1 MSEKVCTGQVCIVTG
16 ANSGIGYHTAMG
28 LAERGATVVMV
39 VRNMDKGETAMEE
52 IKQATGAS
60 SVYLM
65 HCDVSDVA
73 SVDRFTKAFK
83 ERFMCLNV
91 LINNA
96 GAAFSKRQETE
107 AGFEKTIATNYL
119 GVFRLTNNLLAML
132 RETEPSRIINIS
144 SGMHKTGKIDFDDIM
159 MEKKYASMKQY
170 ANSKLIVTTFTYALA
185 RRLVGTD
192 VTANVVEP
200 GFVATN
206 LGRNMGGLR
215 DRIAFTIVRPI
226 QISAEKGAETSI
238 WAATASEIEGVSGK
252 TFAKRKETESAEITY
267 DEEIQDRL
275 WDWTLKTLGEHPASH
290 PEHPLIP

>member
-1 MSEKVCTGQVCIVTG
+1 MSDKICTGQVCIVTG
-16 ANSGIGYHTAMG
+16 ANSGIGYHTAKG
-28 LAERGATVVMV
+28 LADKGATVVMV
-39 VRNMDKGETAMEE
+39 VRNMEKGEKAMEE
-52 IKQATGAS
+52 IKQATGAG

-65 HCDVSDVA
+65 HCDVSDMA
-73 SVDRFTKAFK
+73 SVDRFSNAFK
-83 ERFMCLNV
+83 ARFMCLNV

-119 GVFRLTNNLLAML
+119 GVFRLTNNLLPML
-132 RETEPSRIINIS
+132 KDTAPSRIINIS

-185 RRLVGTD
+185 RRLAGTG

-206 LGRNMGGLR
+206 LGSNMGGLR

-238 WAATASEIEGVSGK
+238 WAATAPEIEEISGK
-252 TFAKRKETESAEITY
+252 TFEKKKETGSADITY
-267 DEEIQDRL
+267 DEETQDRL
-275 WDWTLKTLGEHPASH
+275 WDWTLKTLEEHPD
-290 PEHPLIP
+290 

>member
-16 ANSGIGYHTAMG
+16 ANSGIGYHTAKG

-39 VRNMDKGETAMEE
+39 VRNMDKGKTAMEE

-185 RRLVGTD
+185 RRLVGTG

-238 WAATASEIEGVSGK
+238 WAATASEIEGISGK

-275 WDWTLKTLGEHPASH
+275 WDWTLKTLGGHPD
-290 PEHPLIP
+290 

>member
-185 RRLVGTD
+185 RRLVGTG

-252 TFAKRKETESAEITY
+252 TLAKRKETESAEITY

-275 WDWTLKTLGEHPASH
+275 WDWTLKTLGEHP
-290 PEHPLIP
+290 LIP

>member
-1 MSEKVCTGQVCIVTG
+1 MSENVCTGQVCIVTG
-16 ANSGIGYHTAMG
+16 ANSGIGYHTAKG

-39 VRNMDKGETAMEE
+39 VRNMDKGEKAMEE

-60 SVYLM
+60 SIYLM
-65 HCDVSDVA
+65 HCDVSDMG

-185 RRLVGTD
+185 RRLVGTG

-215 DRIAFTIVRPI
+215 DGIAFTIVRPI

-238 WAATASEIEGVSGK
+238 WAATASEIEGISGK

-267 DEEIQDRL
+267 DEEIQDWL
-275 WDWTLKTLGEHPASH
+275 WDWTLKTLGEHPD
-290 PEHPLIP
+290 

>member
-16 ANSGIGYHTAMG
+16 ANSGIGYHTAKG
-28 LAERGATVVMV
+28 LAEMGATVVMV

-65 HCDVSDVA
+65 HCDVSDMV

-107 AGFEKTIATNYL
+107 AGYEKTIATNYL
-119 GVFRLTNNLLAML
+119 GMFRITNKLLSML
-132 RETEPSRIINIS
+132 KDTAPSRIINIS
-144 SGMHKTGKIDFDDIM
+144 SGMHKTGKIEFDDIM

-185 RRLVGTD
+185 RRLAGTG

-206 LGRNMGGLR
+206 LGSNMGGFR

-238 WAATASEIEGVSGK
+238 WAATAPEIEGISGK
-252 TFAKRKETESAEITY
+252 TFAKKKETESADITY
-267 DEEIQDRL
+267 DEETQDNL
-275 WDWTLKTLGEHPASH
+275 WDWTLKTLRKHPD
-290 PEHPLIP
+290 

>member
-1 MSEKVCTGQVCIVTG
+1 MSDKVCTGQVCIVTG
-16 ANSGIGYHTAMG
+16 ANSGIGYHTAKG

-52 IKQATGAS
+52 IIQATGAS

-185 RRLVGTD
+185 RRLVGTG

-238 WAATASEIEGVSGK
+238 WAATASEIEGISGK

-275 WDWTLKTLGEHPASH
+275 WDWTLKTLGEHPD
-290 PEHPLIP
+290 

>member
-1 MSEKVCTGQVCIVTG
+1 MSDKFCTGQVCIVTG
-16 ANSGIGYHTAMG
+16 ANSGIGYHTAKG
-28 LAERGATVVMV
+28 LAEMGATVVMV
-39 VRNMDKGETAMEE
+39 VRNMDKGEKAMEE
-52 IKQATGAS
+52 IKLATGAS

-65 HCDVSDVA
+65 HCDVSDMS
-73 SVDRFTKAFK
+73 SVDRFSNAFK

-107 AGFEKTIATNYL
+107 AGYEKTIATNYL
-119 GVFRLTNNLLAML
+119 GMFKLTNNLLPML
-132 RETEPSRIINIS
+132 KDTVPSRIINIS

-159 MEKKYASMKQY
+159 MEKKYSSMKQY
-170 ANSKLIVTTFTYALA
+170 ANSKLIVTTYTYALA
-185 RRLVGTD
+185 RRLAGTG

-206 LGRNMGGLR
+206 LGSNMGGLR

-238 WAATASEIEGVSGK
+238 WAATVPEIEGISGK
-252 TFAKRKETESAEITY
+252 TFAKKKETESRDITY
-267 DEEIQDRL
+267 DEDVQDKL
-275 WDWTLKTLGEHPASH
+275 WDKTTKLLE
-290 PEHPLIP
+290 L

>member
-1 MSEKVCTGQVCIVTG
+1 MSDKVCTGQVCIVTG
-16 ANSGIGYHTAMG
+16 ANSGIGYHTAKG

-39 VRNMDKGETAMEE
+39 VRNVDKGETAMEE
-52 IKQATGAS
+52 IIQATGAS

-185 RRLVGTD
+185 RRLVGTG

-238 WAATASEIEGVSGK
+238 WAATASEIEGISGK

-275 WDWTLKTLGEHPASH
+275 WDWTLKTLGEHPD
-290 PEHPLIP
+290 

>member
-16 ANSGIGYHTAMG
+16 ANSGIGYHTAKG
-28 LAERGATVVMV
+28 LAEMGATVVMV
-39 VRNMDKGETAMEE
+39 VRNMDKGEKAMEE

-60 SVYLM
+60 GVYLM
-65 HCDVSDVA
+65 HCDVSDMA
-73 SVDRFTKAFK
+73 SVNRFTNAFK

-185 RRLVGTD
+185 RRLAGTG
-192 VTANVVEP
+192 VTVNVVEP

-206 LGRNMGGLR
+206 LGSNMGGLR
-215 DRIAFTIVRPI
+215 DRIAFTVVRPI

-238 WAATASEIEGVSGK
+238 WAATAPEIEGISGK
-252 TFAKRKETESAEITY
+252 TFAKKKETESADITY
-267 DEEIQDRL
+267 DEETQDRL
-275 WDWTLKTLGEHPASH
+275 WDWTLKTLGKHPD
-290 PEHPLIP
+290 

>member
-1 MSEKVCTGQVCIVTG
+1 MSEQSCTGQVCIVTG
-16 ANSGIGYHTAMG
+16 ANSGIGYYTAKG

-39 VRNMDKGETAMEE
+39 VRNMDKGEKAMDE

-60 SVYLM
+60 SIYLM
-65 HCDVSDVA
+65 HCDVSDMV
-73 SVDRFTKAFK
+73 SVDRFTNAFK

-107 AGFEKTIATNYL
+107 AGYEKTLATNYL
-119 GVFRLTNNLLAML
+119 GVFRLTNNLLPML
-132 RETEPSRIINIS
+132 KDTAPSRIINIS
-144 SGMHKTGKIDFDDIM
+144 SGMHKTGKINFDDIM

-185 RRLVGTD
+185 RGLAGTG

-206 LGRNMGGLR
+206 LGSNMGGLR

-238 WAATASEIEGVSGK
+238 WAATASEIEDVSGK
-252 TFAKRKETESAEITY
+252 TFAKKKAVDSADITY
-267 DEEIQDRL
+267 DEEVQDKL
-275 WDWTLKTLGEHPASH
+275 WDWTLITLRGQ
-290 PEHPLIP
+290 PE

>member
-16 ANSGIGYHTAMG
+16 ANSGIGYHTAKG
-28 LAERGATVVMV
+28 LAERDATVVMV

-65 HCDVSDVA
+65 HCDVSDMV
-73 SVDRFTKAFK
+73 SVDRFTNAFK

-119 GVFRLTNNLLAML
+119 GVFRLTNKLMAML
-132 RETEPSRIINIS
+132 RETVPSRIINIS

-159 MEKKYASMKQY
+159 M
-170 ANSKLIVTTFTYALA
+170 
-185 RRLVGTD
+185 
-192 VTANVVEP
+192 
-200 GFVATN
+200 
-206 LGRNMGGLR
+206 
-215 DRIAFTIVRPI
+215 
-226 QISAEKGAETSI
+226 
-238 WAATASEIEGVSGK
+238 
-252 TFAKRKETESAEITY
+252 
-267 DEEIQDRL
+267 
-275 WDWTLKTLGEHPASH
+275 
-290 PEHPLIP
+290 